1 MSSGGSGRDGSGHG
15 RICSGSN
22 SSGSS
27 GIGGTAAMA
36 AAIEAK
42 FQQLLC
48 SKLEAT
54 RWQTR
59 NDGKR
64 SLRMSIIPNLILKH
78 LAK

>member
-1 MSSGGSGRDGSGHG
+1 MSSGGSGRNGSGHG
-15 RICSGSN
+15 RICSSSN

-36 AAIEAK
+36 AAMEAE

-48 SKLEAT
+48 SKLDAT
-54 RWQTR
+54 RWQTS

-64 SLRMSIIPNLILKH
+64 SLRILIIPNLILKH
-78 LAK
+78 LG